1 MWIRMAM
8 AVGLALTGAT
18 QGAQVGAP
26 VKIEELGFMTGCWE
40 GAAGEGRIEER
51 YTPAANVIL
60 GTTRYLRDGVV
71 TGFEFT
77 LIEERDG
84 AVVLTPHPDG
94 VRSEHGFR
102 LQPDDDRAVFAAPE
116 HDFPKRISYAPAGR
130 DSLLVRIDGGEGSSE
145 ASEWRMGRMDC
156 DRG

>member
-1 MWIRMAM
+1 MWSRMAM

-18 QGAQVGAP
+18 QGGQVRAP
-26 VKIEELGFMTGCWE
+26 HEVERLGFMTGCWE

-51 YTPAANVIL
+51 YTPSANVVL
-60 GTTRYLRDGVV
+60 GTTRYLQDGVV
-71 TGFEFT
+71 TAFEFT

-94 VRSEHGFR
+94 IRSEHGFR
-102 LQPDDDRAVFAAPE
+102 LQPGGDRAVFAAPE
-116 HDFPKRISYAPAGR
+116 HDFPKRISYAPVGR
-130 DSLLVRIDGGEGSSE
+130 DSLLVRIDGGDGSSE

-156 DRG
+156 DRS